1 MSLWKLLSHAAH
13 RKMSKWM
20 KNCFFCIR
28 YGKVHEMAKYTTN
41 SLRRNPALWCSELRC
56 HLQCVYPTWVP
67 LMCWLLHLLCRF
79 LGKQWRLARLLGYL
93 TPSWRTQMEF
103 QVPFFPPS
111 IMVPHHHHDFDFQ
124 INKSFRVYWK
134 KNHFRAYPY
143 SKWVCGRWGVNFILP
158 LLDSYLYWLLQTP
171 TNQSSGGQNI

>member
-1 MSLWKLLSHAAH
+1 MSLWRLLSHAAH

-20 KNCFFCIR
+20 KNCFLCIR

-41 SLRRNPALWCSELRC
+41 SLRRNPVLWCSELRC
-56 HLQCVYPTWVP
+56 HLQCAYPTWVL
-67 LMCWLLHLLCRF
+67 LMCWLLHFLCSF

-103 QVPFFPPS
+103 QVPSFPPS

-134 KNHFRAYPY
+134 KNHFRAFPY
-143 SKWVCGRWGVNFILP
+143 SKWACGRWGVNFILP
-158 LLDSYLYWLLQTP
+158 LLDSYLY
-171 TNQSSGGQNI
+171 